1 VKAEKEKEADEKVS
15 EISKLKNE
23 LKAAQVKAPS
33 TPKTPSSQATG
44 QDSEILLMKI
54 EGLESENKKLQK
66 E

>member
-1 VKAEKEKEADEKVS
+1 MKAEKEKEADEKVS

-33 TPKTPSSQATG
+33 TPKTPSSKVSG

-54 EGLESENKKLQK
+54 EGLESENKKLQN